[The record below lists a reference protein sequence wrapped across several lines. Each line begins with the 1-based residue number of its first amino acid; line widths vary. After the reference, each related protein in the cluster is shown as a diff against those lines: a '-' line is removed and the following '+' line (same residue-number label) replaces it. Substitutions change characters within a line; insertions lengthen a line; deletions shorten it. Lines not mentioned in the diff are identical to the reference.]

1 MRRIIFA
8 SLFACVLSFL
18 SQVAGSESAKAV
30 ATWEDGSS
38 VISKNE
44 IIDYRETF
52 PCSGNEYGV
61 EVEGYEKSERA
72 CVFGSLQETRLARFV
87 GGNVYRYAVSF
98 PGKTQFYEV
107 EGLCDNTPHCVFS
120 PVTDVVIT
128 NHYVHPNSRG
138 ASIFK
143 NFTKS
148 LARKYDA
155 FRLRTYF
162 MFQPQQ
168 SAVYTPHLKGGEPAV
183 EAMVLSPNG
192 EWAILEMKY
201 FGFIRVNTQTLEAR
215 RVVAP
220 GATYGLFYDPRYD
233 MTITNDG
240 KYFVAT
246 GWNAGGLSVL
256 EITDTCGDRVEL
268 VESDAFQLGTIP
280 CRSFPINTAE
290 FSANL
295 FYIQRPRFAANNQ
308 RLSVTAFYRTG
319 KAERIVVGI
328 KGTSSEEKL
337 GVLGLGDSF
346 SSGEGELDDAFYKQ
360 GTNSLLRKCH
370 TSTRSYHY
378 VLADQWGM
386 RAENVACSGARSV
399 DILGGTAY
407 IGQQPYLAS
416 LPVAQREA
424 AQTQA
429 LEAFQSGIVPQINFV
444 AREQPT
450 VIMVGIGGN
459 DAGLIGKL
467 QACLNVTT
475 CEWVENPEKKRATAK
490 EIGNVYYSVQSVI
503 KEIKSASPSSKVYV
517 IGYPQ
522 MINSALNAKCDA
534 VVGMLLNQK
543 EREFMDESIRY
554 LNHVLSSVAAY
565 EKVQF
570 VTTDTAFFQH
580 ELCGMVDSNAMNG
593 VRGGDDIA
601 LFTALGDFKPI
612 GAESFHPTPIG
623 HRLMAITMYDQL
635 GPFVAY
641 EQCSSCI
648 SDNAI
653 PEPSEY
659 WTDTVSSSSTAVQ
672 REEPLLTKNTLY
684 SKEEMRIHSPRMY
697 FDPGSTVRITLHSE
711 PQELGVVTVTD
722 DGSVNAQFVVPNTV
736 DPGYHVLHLNGTAPD
751 GTQVDVYKTIAIVQ
765 AGGQNSS
772 THSEAVKQDPTGIF
786 MNAPFEHTLSLV
798 REEINI
804 GYTPTYIP
812 TVQSILKQPA
822 HLIGQDV
829 QSIATTSVGKAKNLL
844 FWVGIILVALVCI
857 VGTLLLLSRLHKV
870 RV

>member
-1 MRRIIFA
+1 MKRIIFA
-8 SLFACVLSFL
+8 SLFACVLGFL
-18 SQVAGSESAKAV
+18 SQIANGESVKAE

-38 VISKNE
+38 VLSSHE

-52 PCSGNEYGV
+52 PCTGDEYGIQ
-61 EVEGYEKSERA
+61 VEGYEKSERA

-98 PGKTQFYEV
+98 PGKMQFYEL
-107 EGLCDNTPHCVFS
+107 EGLCDNSPHCVFS

-138 ASIFK
+138 VSIFK

-148 LARKYDA
+148 LTRKYDA

-162 MFQPQQ
+162 TYQPQQ
-168 SAVYTPHLKGGEPAV
+168 LAVYTPQLKGGEPAV
-183 EAMVLSPNG
+183 EAVTLSANG

-201 FGFIRVNTQTLEAR
+201 FGFIRVNTQTLAAR

-220 GATYGLFYDPRYD
+220 GATYGLFSDPRYD
-233 MTITNDG
+233 MTITDDG

-268 VESDAFQLGTIP
+268 VESDAFQVGTTP
-280 CRSFPINTAE
+280 CRSYPIDTARFNT
-290 FSANL
+290 NL
-295 FYIQRPRFAANNQ
+295 FYIQRPRFAADNQ
-308 RLSVTAFYRTG
+308 RLSLTAFYRTG
-319 KAERIVVGI
+319 KAERIVVGV
-328 KGTSSEEKL
+328 KDTSAEETL

-346 SSGEGELDDAFYKQ
+346 SSGEGEYDDSFYKK
-360 GTNSLLRKCH
+360 GTNSVLQKCH

-399 DILGGTAY
+399 DILGGPTY
-407 IGQQPYLAS
+407 LGQQPYLAS
-416 LPVAQREA
+416 LPVGQRKTAQA
-424 AQTQA
+424 QA
-429 LEAFQSGIVPQINFV
+429 LATFQPGIVPQINFV

-475 CEWVENPEKKRATAK
+475 CEWVEKPEKKRATAM
-490 EIGNVYYSVQSVI
+490 EIGAVYYSVQSVI
-503 KEIKSASPSSKVYV
+503 KAIKSTSPSSKVYV
-517 IGYPQ
+517 VGYPQ
-522 MINSALNAKCDA
+522 MIDSSSNAKCDA
-534 VVGMLLNQK
+534 VVGTLLNRK
-543 EREFMDESIRY
+543 EREFMNESIRY
-554 LNHVLSSVAAY
+554 LNHVLSSVSAY

-580 ELCGMVDSNAMNG
+580 ELCGVVDSNAMNG
-593 VRGGDDIA
+593 VRTGDDIA

-623 HRLMAITMYDQL
+623 HRLTAITIYDQL

-641 EQCSSCI
+641 EQCPSCI
-648 SDNAI
+648 SDNAV

-659 WTDTVSSSSTAVQ
+659 WTDTVSSGTSTQ
-672 REEPLLTKNTLY
+672 REEPFLTKDMLY
-684 SKEEMRIHSPRMY
+684 LGEEMRIHAPPMY
-697 FDPGSTVRITLHSE
+697 FDPGSPVSISLHSE
-711 PQELGVVTVTD
+711 PKQLGVLIASD
-722 DGSVNAQFVVPNTV
+722 DGSVDAHYAVPDTV
-736 DPGYHVLHLNGTAPD
+736 EPGYHVLHLNGSSPD
-751 GTQVDVYKTIAIVQ
+751 GMPVDVYKTIAIVKTN
-765 AGGQNSS
+765 GQNSS
-772 THSEAVKQDPTGIF
+772 THRGENGHDPSS
-786 MNAPFEHTLSLV
+786 MLV
-798 REEINI
+798 TTRAQQPSSPIREEVN
-804 GYTPTYIP
+804 TYSKPSFIP
-812 TVQSILKQPA
+812 TIQSILKQSTE
-822 HLIGQDV
+822 LIGHDAQY
-829 QSIATTSVGKAKNLL
+829 SATSSVGKAKSLL
-844 FWVGIILVALVCI
+844 FWVSAMLFVLVCI
-857 VGTLLLLSRLHKV
+857 VVTLLLLSRQRKV